1 MANLTL
7 IEAMAKT
14 ADLVYQKVKTLI
26 SQSGGGSI
34 TLNTKTETAI
44 GTFDGETIYRQVF
57 EGQGTSPSRDF
68 KIFTDFSKIVKL
80 EFFVFIGAVV
90 AVNLSNYIK
99 IENGKIST
107 TSDYPSKYSDPEFK
121 YICIF
126 EYVK

>member
-1 MANLTL
+1 MPELCR
-7 IEAMAKT
+7 KT
-14 ADLVYQKVKTLI
+14 RLDSV
-26 SQSGGGSI
+26 
-34 TLNTKTETAI
+34 
-44 GTFDGETIYRQVF
+44 
-57 EGQGTSPSRDF
+57 SPSARRGHTFPACVRGADF

>member
-7 IEAMAKT
+7 IQAMTKT
-14 ADLVYQKVKTLI
+14 AELVYKKLKSSSSTNL
-26 SQSGGGSI
+26 S
-34 TLNTKTETAI
+34 TKGETAI